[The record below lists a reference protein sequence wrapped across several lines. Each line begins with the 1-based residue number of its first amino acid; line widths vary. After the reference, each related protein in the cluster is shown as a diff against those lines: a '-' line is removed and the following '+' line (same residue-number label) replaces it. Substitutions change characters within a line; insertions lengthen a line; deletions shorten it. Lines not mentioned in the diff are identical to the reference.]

1 MFILKRSRHA
11 SKICLGRGELQNL
24 IVSFDFSV
32 RLSLSCS
39 VVGFVGSVSVS
50 SCVLVCVPV
59 CVLVVCKFKFTCRDV
74 NAASAGAVSRGFSM
88 PFAWDMLRWIRLAS
102 LVASFRNSFWIV
114 SCLCCLPVSCLR
126 IVERECSAV
135 QAWYKYSY
143 VSINTVRTTCRGG
156 FVYLPRALMCALRIA
171 HWIAHWSFWRELG
184 K

>member
-1 MFILKRSRHA
+1 MAPMFILKRSRHA

-50 SCVLVCVPV
+50 ASSCVLICVLV

-102 LVASFRNSFWIV
+102 LVASFRNSFLDCFMFV
-114 SCLCCLPVSCLR
+114 MFAYFLF
-126 IVERECSAV
+126 IVERESV
-135 QAWYKYSY
+135 Y
-143 VSINTVRTTCRGG
+143 VYGTGTVGQWVRLRTV
-156 FVYLPRALMCALRIA
+156 FVFAAKCKSLCTR
-171 HWIAHWSFWRELG
+171 SS
-184 K
+184 

>member
-1 MFILKRSRHA
+1 MAPMFILKRSRHA

-102 LVASFRNSFWIV
+102 LVASFRNSFLDCFMFV
-114 SCLCCLPVSCLR
+114 MFAYFLF
-126 IVERECSAV
+126 IVERESV
-135 QAWYKYSY
+135 YVYGTGTYSG
-143 VSINTVRTTCRGG
+143 TVGSSTYCICICRQMQK
-156 FVYLPRALMCALRIA
+156 FVY
-171 HWIAHWSFWRELG
+171 S
-184 K
+184 

>member
-1 MFILKRSRHA
+1 MAPMFILKRSRHA

-102 LVASFRNSFWIV
+102 LVASFRNSFLDCFMFV
-114 SCLCCLPVSCLR
+114 LFAYFLF
-126 IVERECSAV
+126 IVERESV
-135 QAWYKYSY
+135 YVYGTGTYSG
-143 VSINTVRTTCRGG
+143 TVGSSTYCICICRQMQK
-156 FVYLPRALMCALRIA
+156 FVY
-171 HWIAHWSFWRELG
+171 S
-184 K
+184 

>member
-1 MFILKRSRHA
+1 MAPMFILKRSRHA

-50 SCVLVCVPV
+50 ASSCVLICVLV

-102 LVASFRNSFWIV
+102 LVASFRNSFLDCFMFV
-114 SCLCCLPVSCLR
+114 MFAYFLF
-126 IVERECSAV
+126 IVERESV
-135 QAWYKYSY
+135 YVYGTGTYSG
-143 VSINTVRTTCRGG
+143 TVGSSTYCICICCQMQK
-156 FVYLPRALMCALRIA
+156 FVY
-171 HWIAHWSFWRELG
+171 S
-184 K
+184 

>member
-1 MFILKRSRHA
+1 MAPMFILKRSRHA

-50 SCVLVCVPV
+50 ASSCVLICVLV

-102 LVASFRNSFWIV
+102 LVASFRNSFLDCFMFV
-114 SCLCCLPVSCLR
+114 LFAYFLFF
-126 IVERECSAV
+126 VERESV
-135 QAWYKYSY
+135 Y
-143 VSINTVRTTCRGG
+143 VYGTRYIQWDSG
-156 FVYLPRALMCALRIA
+156 FVYVLYLYLLPNAKVCVLVGRSAY
-171 HWIAHWSFWRELG
+171 
-184 K
+184 

>member
-1 MFILKRSRHA
+1 MAPMFILKRSRHA

-50 SCVLVCVPV
+50 ASSCVLICVLV

-102 LVASFRNSFWIV
+102 LVASFRNSFLDCFMFV
-114 SCLCCLPVSCLR
+114 LFAYFLFFFR
-126 IVERECSAV
+126 KGECV
-135 QAWYKYSY
+135 CVWYRYIQWDS
-143 VSINTVRTTCRGG
+143 G
-156 FVYLPRALMCALRIA
+156 FVYVLYLYLPPNAKVCVLVARSAY
-171 HWIAHWSFWRELG
+171 
-184 K
+184 